1 MHWLY
6 IFIFF
11 CFQSDGGPESLR
23 TGELKNLRTGGGGY
37 RVFWRERAFLLVLGQ
52 YPITCHECN

>member
-23 TGELKNLRTGGGGY
+23 TGELKNLRTGEGGLPG
-37 RVFWRERAFLLVLGQ
+37 FLEGEGIFVGVGSVPH
-52 YPITCHECN
+52 YMS

>member
-11 CFQSDGGPESLR
+11 CFQSDVGPESLR
-23 TGELKNLRTGGGGY
+23 TGELKNLRTGGGGLPG
-37 RVFWRERAFLLVLGQ
+37 FLEGEGIFVGVGSVPH
-52 YPITCHECN
+52 YMS